1 MADRLKGKIAL
12 VFGAGSVGPG
22 WGNGKAAA
30 VAYAREGAI
39 DHAVDVNPAA
49 SEETRGIIAGE
60 GGTAVAHAA
69 DVRQSDDILRVV
81 QAVQKQHGRID
92 ILHNNV
98 GMTAMGGSVEL
109 AEAEWH
115 RILDLNAT
123 SVFLACKHVLPIM
136 RAQQKGAIV
145 NISSAAAIRVG
156 RYPYI
161 AYNAAKAAVNQMTQA
176 IAIENARQ
184 GIRCNAIMPGL
195 MDTPLIHQQI
205 VGQYGS
211 TEEMIKARNEGSP
224 TGKMG
229 DGWDV
234 AWAAVFLASDE
245 AKFVNGVCLPVD
257 GGSHCRG

>member
-1 MADRLKGKIAL
+1 MADRLKGKVAL

-22 WGNGKAAA
+22 WGNGKATA
-30 VAYAREGAI
+30 VAFAREGAI
-39 DHAVDVNPAA
+39 VHAVDVNPAA
-49 SEETRGIIAGE
+49 AEETRTIIAGE
-60 GGTAVAHAA
+60 GGACLAHAA
-69 DVRQSDDILRVV
+69 DVRRSDDIARVV
-81 QAVQKQHGRID
+81 AATVERHGRID
-92 ILHNNV
+92 VLHNNV
-98 GMTAMGGSVEL
+98 GMTAMGGAVEL
-109 AEAEWH
+109 DEAEWR

-123 SVFLACKHVLPIM
+123 SVFLARKHVLPIM
-136 RAQQKGAIV
+136 RAQRKGAIV
-145 NISSAAAIRVG
+145 NISSLAAIRVG

-161 AYNAAKAAVNQMTQA
+161 AYNAAKAAVNQMTRA

-205 VGQYGS
+205 AGQYSS

-234 AWAAVFLASDE
+234 AWA
-245 AKFVNGVCLPVD
+245 
-257 GGSHCRG
+257 